1 MFTSKFWAKFNPLAL
16 RLRTLCPLRSNLW
29 CNRKKIHK
37 KNGKYQNQKWWKEN
51 ISSNSQACREVHI
64 ELLRVCEM
72 LMDFRVL
79 NVNQPHHITM
89 SQEYL
94 LNLQNEDKNRYLTN
108 WYLEEQG
115 YIYKQITPN
124 FQTNA

>member
-1 MFTSKFWAKFNPLAL
+1 MQQE
-16 RLRTLCPLRSNLW
+16 
-29 CNRKKIHK
+29 KKSQK
-37 KNGKYQNQKWWKEN
+37 KWQRPKSEMVKGKYKQQQ
-51 ISSNSQACREVHI
+51 SRCREVHI

-94 LNLQNEDKNRYLTN
+94 LNLQNEDKNWYLTN
-108 WYLEEQG
+108 
-115 YIYKQITPN
+115 
-124 FQTNA
+124 